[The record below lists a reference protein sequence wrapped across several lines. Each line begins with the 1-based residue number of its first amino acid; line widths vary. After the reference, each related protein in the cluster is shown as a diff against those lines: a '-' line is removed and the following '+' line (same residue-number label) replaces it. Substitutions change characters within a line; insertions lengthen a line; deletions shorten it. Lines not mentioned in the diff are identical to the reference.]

1 MTVSS
6 IKNTICSYFKRNGST
21 ILTYISAAGVIG
33 TTIASSK
40 ATVKAKEVLENCS
53 DEKLTGKEKF
63 KKIFPIYMPTILIG
77 ASTIGCIFGINY
89 LNKSEQAALISA
101 CELIN
106 NSYREYRDSVKDI
119 YGDEA
124 DKIVTENIIKSKANK
139 VNITDAG
146 LFSSSV
152 NINSDD
158 EVVRWFYD
166 TYSDRSFESTLADV
180 ITAEYNINRNFASNS
195 YVALNEF
202 YEFLGLERVDYGD
215 VCGWDGYQMVEEG
228 LEPWIEFVNREV
240 EIDDGL
246 KCITI
251 EFPIEPDINFL
262 KDLENSYPK
271 E

>member
-1 MTVSS
+1 MSD

-33 TTIASSK
+33 TTIVGSK

-101 CELIN
+101 CELLN

-124 DKIVTENIIKSKANK
+124 DQKVINNISKERANK
-139 VNITDAG
+139 VYIDSDG
-146 LFSSSV
+146 MFGSSV
-152 NINSDD
+152 QVNDD
-158 EVVRWFYD
+158 DDPVRLFYD
-166 TYSDRSFESTLADV
+166 SYSDRCFESTLSDV
-180 ITAEYNINRNFASNS
+180 IAAEFQINRNFAFNS

-202 YEFLGLERVDYGD
+202 YEFLGLERVNYGD
-215 VCGWDGYQMVEEG
+215 ICGWDGYHMVESG
-228 LEPWIEFVNREV
+228 MEPWIEFVNKE
-240 EIDDGL
+240 EELDDGL
-246 KCITI
+246 KYIVI
-251 EFPIEPDINFL
+251 YYPIEPDINFL